1 MEDAMREVVALSKA
15 MGTGL
20 DESDIAAWRR
30 TLSGFDPANKT
41 SMLQDVEAGRRTE
54 VDAFAGTV
62 LRLAEHKGIEVPVNR
77 MLHALLTAIEELGLD
92 PAGLV
97 CLDAGAST
105 GGFTD
110 CLLQFGAA
118 RVYAADVGY
127 GQLHWSLRQDQRVV
141 VLERVNLKDPA
152 PDLLPEAVDLITAD
166 VSFISVTKVL
176 AGCLRFLKP
185 GGLAALLIKPQFEL
199 GPGRTDKGVV
209 RGEADRQEA
218 IDSVVAFCRTL
229 GLSLIGLAP
238 AGITGPKGNQEY
250 LALFRL
256 LGERPDSE

>member
-1 MEDAMREVVALSKA
+1 M
-15 MGTGL
+15 
-20 DESDIAAWRR
+20 
-30 TLSGFDPANKT
+30 
-41 SMLQDVEAGRRTE
+41 AGRERADQL
-54 VDAFAGTV
+54 VAAQG
-62 LRLAEHKGIEVPVNR
+62 LAESREQAKRLIMAGEVFVLVRGQKTPVSKPGQMFPPDTEFVAEGR
-77 MLHALLTAIEELGLD
+77 ERFVSRGGFKLLTAIEELGLN
-92 PAGLV
+92 PANLV

-110 CLLQFGAA
+110 CLLQHGATK
-118 RVYAADVGY
+118 VYAADVGY
-127 GQLHWSLRQDQRVV
+127 GQLHWSLRQDPRVV

-152 PDLLPEAVDLITAD
+152 PDLLPEPVDCITAD

-185 GGLAALLIKPQFEL
+185 GGLTAVLIKPQFEL

-209 RGEADRQEA
+209 REEADRLEA
-218 IDSVVAFCRTL
+218 VASVTEFCRSL
-229 GLSLIGLAP
+229 GLERLGLAP

-256 LGERPDSE
+256 LGERPESE

>member
-1 MEDAMREVVALSKA
+1 V
-15 MGTGL
+15 
-20 DESDIAAWRR
+20 
-30 TLSGFDPANKT
+30 
-41 SMLQDVEAGRRTE
+41 AGRERADQL
-54 VDAFAGTV
+54 VASQG
-62 LRLAEHKGIEVPVNR
+62 LAESREQAKRLIMAGEVFVLVRGQKTPVSKPGQMFPPDTEFLVEGR
-77 MLHALLTAIEELGLD
+77 ERFVSRGGFKLLTAIEELGFH
-92 PAGLV
+92 PSGLV

-127 GQLHWSLRQDQRVV
+127 GQLHWKLRQDPRVV
-141 VLERVNLKDPA
+141 VLERVNLKDPPA
-152 PDLLPEAVDLITAD
+152 DLLPEPVDCITAD

-185 GGLAALLIKPQFEL
+185 GGLVAALIKPQFEL

-209 RGEADRQEA
+209 RDEADRLEA
-218 IDSVVAFCRTL
+218 VASVTTFCRSL
-229 GLSLIGLAP
+229 GLERVGLAP

-250 LALFRL
+250 LALFQRL
-256 LGERPDSE
+256 GGRREPE

>member
-1 MEDAMREVVALSKA
+1 M
-15 MGTGL
+15 
-20 DESDIAAWRR
+20 
-30 TLSGFDPANKT
+30 
-41 SMLQDVEAGRRTE
+41 AGRERADQLT
-54 VDAFAGTV
+54 AAQG
-62 LRLAEHKGIEVPVNR
+62 LAESREQAKRLIMAGQVFAMVRGQKTPVAKPGQMFPPDTEFLVAGR
-77 MLHALLTAIEELGLD
+77 ERFVSRGGFKLLTAIEELGLD